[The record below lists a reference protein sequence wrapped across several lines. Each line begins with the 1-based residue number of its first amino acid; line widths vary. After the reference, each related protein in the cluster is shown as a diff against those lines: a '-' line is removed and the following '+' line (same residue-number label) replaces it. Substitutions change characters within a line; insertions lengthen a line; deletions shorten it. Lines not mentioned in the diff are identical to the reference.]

1 MDPTDL
7 LHLSLGAG
15 GLFWL
20 ASGLAVFLPLWFDL
34 AYPYWGRPGKLRAF
48 TIRSILVLAAATL
61 PGGTVLGAALL
72 IREHAGGGLDPE
84 GAPTTPAGSPEV
96 VPDGCP

>member
-1 MDPTDL
+1 MDPL
-7 LHLSLGAG
+7 ALFHLGLGAG

-20 ASGLAVFLPLWFDL
+20 ATGMAVFLPLWFDL
-34 AYPYWGRPGKLRAF
+34 AYPLWGQPGKLRAF
-48 TIRSILVLAAATL
+48 TIRSLLVLAASTL

-72 IREHAGGGLDPE
+72 FREHAGGGLDLEDQATDP
-84 GAPTTPAGSPEV
+84 GVPPEV